1 MRFLWS
7 LGASMLA
14 CMVFAAPS
22 HAQTSSSWWERLS
35 IGMDFRQRLEEL
47 RQFENSSPDVS
58 QSGVTQRRLKIRAR
72 LTLNSQVNDDFQ
84 IGVRLGTGNMDDPLS
99 SNQTLSELLT
109 RKPIGLDRAF
119 MTYNPNAVPVLT
131 IGVGKFGLPVTRTEM
146 SWDIDVNWE
155 GLYQQVRGTTG
166 AMSYR
171 FVTSQVSIHEEK
183 QRDDTLMFATYGD
196 VSFNFDSGHSVQFVA
211 ADYLFSGIDS
221 VAIFVDTEGIGRNTN
236 LTQRDNTG
244 KIIGFQSDFNLIDL
258 IAKATLNTGRR
269 NYPLQLTANWITN
282 TRAATEENDGFWF
295 TATYGNADKIKTY
308 QLEYT
313 YAQIEQ
319 DAVVSTFTY
328 SYSEGTNVRLNRAA
342 LRYRVHPRLRLD
354 LITIFTK
361 KLITAPNDKNNL
373 LLRSQLD
380 ASFSF

>member
-1 MRFLWS
+1 
-7 LGASMLA
+7 MLT
-14 CMVFAAPS
+14 CMFFATPS

-47 RQFENSSPDVS
+47 RQVENSLPDVS
-58 QSGVTQRRLKIRAR
+58 QNGVTQRRLKIRAR

-109 RKPIGLDRAF
+109 RKPISLDRAF
-119 MTYNPNAVPVLT
+119 MTYNPKAAPALT
-131 IGVGKFGLPVTRTEM
+131 IGAGKFGLPVTRTEM

-155 GLYQQVRGTTG
+155 GLYQQVHGTTG
-166 AMSYR
+166 PMSYR
-171 FVTSQVSIHEEK
+171 FVTSQVSIHEEE

-269 NYPLQLTANWITN
+269 SYPLQLTANWITN
-282 TRAATEENDGFWF
+282 TRAATEENNGFWF
-295 TATYGNADKIKTY
+295 TATYGDADKIKTY

-313 YAQIEQ
+313 YAHIEQ

-342 LRYRVHPRLRLD
+342 LRYRVHPQLRLD

-361 KLITAPNDKNNL
+361 KLIAAPNDKNNL